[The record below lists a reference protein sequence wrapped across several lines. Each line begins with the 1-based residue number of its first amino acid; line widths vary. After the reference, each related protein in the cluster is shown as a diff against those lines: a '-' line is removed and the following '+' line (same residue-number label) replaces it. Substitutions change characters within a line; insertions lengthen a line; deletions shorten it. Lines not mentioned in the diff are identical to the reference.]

1 MLLPELLDE
10 RVRATPDAISF
21 IQSGG
26 TGRADDVVSWQELK
40 RRAEALALGLVE
52 LGVQPGDRVAV
63 MGQTTGEWA
72 IADFAILFAGAVS
85 VGIYPTLTSAQ
96 IGYILR
102 DCEAKV
108 AFVGSKKELVEL
120 REAAENAPALE
131 AIIGW
136 GDAEDT
142 THRFESLLDR
152 GRAALANDRSVLDER
167 RRARTPDD
175 LALLIY
181 TSGTTGV
188 PKGAMLSHRNCL
200 FQARALSPVF
210 PASTED
216 ITVAFLPMAHV
227 GEHVMAFY
235 GRVCTGMA
243 ARYVGSIDSQA
254 VLAAV
259 QTTAPTVFGSVPR
272 IFEKAYAK
280 IRATVASSSP
290 QRQRLFA
297 WAEKRGRE
305 VSAHRAAGTVP
316 SLRTR
321 LEHAVADRLVFK
333 KIRDRFG
340 GRVRYFVSGSAPIDK
355 EILEFFDACGMLVLE
370 GYGLTETSGFCT
382 ANRRDAYRFGT
393 VGRPIGGFEVRCAED
408 GEILV
413 RSEASFLGYLNQPE
427 ATRIALEDGW
437 VHTGD
442 IGVIDAEGYLRI
454 TDRKKNL
461 IVTSGGK
468 KVAPAPIEA
477 LFTDEP
483 ILGPTLVIGESR
495 PYLTAILTLDLVEA
509 RAATGLTD
517 ATPAVLASHATVATR
532 VHAAV
537 DRANAQL
544 ARFERIRRFRILDR
558 ELAIGEDLTPTM
570 KLRRKA
576 VEQRFAPEID
586 ALYAEAAIAPV
597 REAKELASNLS
608 PRSS

>member
-1 MLLPELLDE
+1 MLIPDLLDE
-10 RVRATPDAISF
+10 RVRLTPDATAF
-21 IQSGG
+21 VQSRGP
-26 TGRADDVVSWQELK
+26 GRADEVASWAELQ
-40 RRAEALALGLVE
+40 RRAEAIALGLIDV
-52 LGVQPGDRVAV
+52 GVQPGDRVAV
-63 MGQTTGEWA
+63 MGQTTGQWA
-72 IADFAILFAGAVS
+72 IADFAILLAGAVS

-96 IGYILR
+96 IAYILK
-102 DCEAKV
+102 DCSAKV

-120 REAAENAPALE
+120 RKAAELAPSLT

-142 THRFESLLDR
+142 APDVRAFRDLLERGSIDR
-152 GRAALANDRSVLDER
+152 DVLDER
-167 RRARTPDD
+167 RRARKPDD

-181 TSGTTGV
+181 TSGTTGL
-188 PKGAMLSHRNCL
+188 PKGAMLSHRNCV
-200 FQARALSPVF
+200 FQARALNRVF
-210 PASTED
+210 PATTND
-216 ITVAFLPMAHV
+216 VTVAFLPMAHV

-235 GRVCTGMA
+235 GRVCSGMA

-259 QTTAPTVFGSVPR
+259 QATAPTVFGSVPR
-272 IFEKAYAK
+272 IFEKGYAK
-280 IRATVASSSP
+280 IRATVATSSP
-290 QRQRLFA
+290 LRKRLFA
-297 WAEKRGRE
+297 WAERTGRE

-316 SLRTR
+316 AARTR
-321 LEHAVADRLVFK
+321 LAHAVADRLVLK

-340 GRVRYFVSGSAPIDK
+340 GRVQYFVSGSAPIDK

-382 ANRRDAYRFGT
+382 ANSRDAYRFGT
-393 VGRPIGGFEVRCAED
+393 VGKPIDGFEVRCADD

-427 ATRIALEDGW
+427 ATSAALEGGW

-442 IGVIDAEGYLRI
+442 IGVIDAEGFVRI

-495 PYLTAILTLDLVEA
+495 PYLTAILTLDLAEA
-509 RAATGLTD
+509 RAATGRPS
-517 ATPAVLASHATVATR
+517 ATPAMLASDATVTAR
-532 VHAAV
+532 VRAAV
-537 DRANAQL
+537 ERANSQL
-544 ARFERIRRFRILDR
+544 ARFERIRRFRVLDR

-576 VEQRFAPEID
+576 VEERFAPEID
-586 ALYAEAAIAPV
+586 ALYAPEATAPV
-597 REAKELASNLS
+597 QEAGGGTAASG
-608 PRSS
+608 